1 MNQRDSETTNTADR
15 EIVNMRIFYA
25 PRELV
30 WKAWT
35 DPKHVAEWWGP
46 NGFTTTIHEMDVR
59 PGGVWRFTMHG
70 PDGVDYKNK
79 IVFIEIAKPARIVYD
94 HVSGPKFQVTATF
107 DENMAR
113 PGLHF
118 ACSSSLP
125 LPMRQFGRTH
135 PRPTN
140 RTSTACRRNS

>member
-1 MNQRDSETTNTADR
+1 MRR
-15 EIVNMRIFYA
+15 ESWCGKRGRI
-25 PRELV
+25 
-30 WKAWT
+30 
-35 DPKHVAEWWGP
+35 KHVAEWWGP

-107 DENMAR
+107 DEQDGKTRITFRM
-113 PGLHF
+113 LF
-118 ACSSSLP
+118 ESSAAYEAIRAYASEANE
-125 LPMRQFGRTH
+125 QNF
-135 PRPTN
+135 N
-140 RTSTACRRNS
+140 RLQAQLIKV